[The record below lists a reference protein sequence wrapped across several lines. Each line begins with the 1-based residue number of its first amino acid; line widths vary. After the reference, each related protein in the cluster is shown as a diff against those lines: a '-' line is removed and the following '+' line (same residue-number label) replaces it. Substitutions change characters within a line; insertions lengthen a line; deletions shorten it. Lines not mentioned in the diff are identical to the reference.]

1 MFMEFVSFY
10 PNETSETNASYMK
23 QSYVSGRYTEMVIL
37 SEIRNLR
44 IRNMA
49 KMKLKLPQ
57 IISTNYDYFSTVLA
71 DDIHLQQSSILN
83 LITDT

>member
-1 MFMEFVSFY
+1 
-10 PNETSETNASYMK
+10 
-23 QSYVSGRYTEMVIL
+23 MVIL
-37 SEIRNLR
+37 SEIRNLW
-44 IRNMA
+44 ICNMA